1 MNSDSSKL
9 RQQQEQVT
17 ELQARQDHQG
27 AREFSSA
34 EEMIR
39 FDALQTP
46 PPESLAE
53 RLKESITREP
63 PPRKTWWQRLFGRR
77 T

>member
-9 RQQQEQVT
+9 RQHQEQVT
-17 ELQARQDHQG
+17 ELQAQQDHRG
-27 AREFSSA
+27 AREFGSA

-39 FDALQTP
+39 FDAHQTP

-53 RLKESITREP
+53 RLKESIAREP
-63 PPRKTWWQRLFGRR
+63 PPRKTWWQRLFGRS
-77 T
+77 